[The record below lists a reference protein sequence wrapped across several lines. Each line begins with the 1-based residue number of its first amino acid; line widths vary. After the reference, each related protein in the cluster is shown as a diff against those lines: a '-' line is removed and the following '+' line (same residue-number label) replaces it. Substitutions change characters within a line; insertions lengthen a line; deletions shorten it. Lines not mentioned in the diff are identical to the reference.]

1 MLYKNL
7 SDDTLT
13 IESAIGP
20 MRVAPGDEVAIA
32 PSAAKPYLDA
42 KHLELVQ
49 SEFEGETKK
58 SRRAT
63 KEAE

>member
-1 MLYKNL
+1 MLYRNL
-7 SDDTLT
+7 SEETLS

-20 MRVAPGDEVAIA
+20 VRVAPGDEVAIA
-32 PSAAKPYLDA
+32 PSAAQPYLDA
-42 KHLELVQ
+42 GHLELVQ
-49 SEFEGETKK
+49 AEFEAETKK